1 MSLEL
6 HEERQ
11 AVLEDNTREAC
22 KTCGMKQSRILFYTL
37 YRMPSIL
44 SIGFIDNIENDQ
56 ILAMADADIDN
67 DILHYHI
74 DKEVN
79 LSTFVKQVPPCH

>member
-1 MSLEL
+1 
-6 HEERQ
+6 
-11 AVLEDNTREAC
+11 
-22 KTCGMKQSRILFYTL
+22 
-37 YRMPSIL
+37 MPSIL